1 MLIAH
6 TPSQTEQ
13 ASLQA
18 QVDAITLLLQQM
30 VLVLECEPRFTADR
44 LAHWVDTCTERTHA
58 TNSANQATLQALAAL
73 RSQVLT

>member
-1 MLIAH
+1 MSIPH

-18 QVDAITLLLQQM
+18 QVDAITLLLQQL

-44 LAHWVDTCTERTHA
+44 LAHWVDICAKRIQP
-58 TNSANQATLQALAAL
+58 NSSANPAALQALAAL
-73 RSQVLT
+73 RNQVLA

>member
-1 MLIAH
+1 MSIPH

-44 LAHWVDTCTERTHA
+44 LSRWVDTCTRRTQA
-58 TNSANQATLQALAAL
+58 TSSANPATLQALAAL
-73 RSQVLT
+73 CSQVLA